1 MGSIIE
7 NHTDRKE
14 IINLLCILF
23 ILGSSFLSYI
33 IPSLKSQIFSIG
45 LTLFGYICFIF
56 TNWILL
62 KRFCLSHKLIKYF
75 ILYVLSNLII
85 STFFVQ
91 GWDNWGLYFT
101 HTSILFLP
109 IWSYLVQSKQKGK
122 YLSIILIVILLLSL
136 LKYPY
141 KGDQTMTNFGGSTA
155 ILYLYALFFFKLKK
169 HNENPNCIV
178 FYHVLRI

>member
-91 GWDNWGLYFT
+91 GWDNW
-101 HTSILFLP
+101 
-109 IWSYLVQSKQKGK
+109 
-122 YLSIILIVILLLSL
+122 
-136 LKYPY
+136 
-141 KGDQTMTNFGGSTA
+141 
-155 ILYLYALFFFKLKK
+155 
-169 HNENPNCIV
+169 
-178 FYHVLRI
+178 

>member
-62 KRFCLSHKLIKYF
+62 KRFCLSNILSYMYYQISLFPHSLYKDGIIGDYILHTPLSYF
-75 ILYVLSNLII
+75 YRSGV
-85 STFFVQ
+85 TWF
-91 GWDNWGLYFT
+91 
-101 HTSILFLP
+101 
-109 IWSYLVQSKQKGK
+109 
-122 YLSIILIVILLLSL
+122 
-136 LKYPY
+136 
-141 KGDQTMTNFGGSTA
+141 
-155 ILYLYALFFFKLKK
+155 
-169 HNENPNCIV
+169 NPNKKENI
-178 FYHVLRI
+178 FRSY

>member
-75 ILYVLSNLII
+75 ILYVLSNLIYNPQIQI
-85 STFFVQ
+85 SAESETKRSIFREKDKTKRSKKESAQHSKSRNKSFVM
-91 GWDNWGLYFT
+91 
-101 HTSILFLP
+101 TSV
-109 IWSYLVQSKQKGK
+109 S
-122 YLSIILIVILLLSL
+122 
-136 LKYPY
+136 
-141 KGDQTMTNFGGSTA
+141 
-155 ILYLYALFFFKLKK
+155 AL
-169 HNENPNCIV
+169 
-178 FYHVLRI
+178 

>member
-1 MGSIIE
+1 MVSVLIKFFFNCKIRTVYYGFNNRKSHRQKR
-7 NHTDRKE
+7 NHKP
-14 IINLLCILF
+14 LCILF

-109 IWSYLVQSKQKGK
+109 IWSYLVQSKQK
-122 YLSIILIVILLLSL
+122 
-136 LKYPY
+136 
-141 KGDQTMTNFGGSTA
+141 
-155 ILYLYALFFFKLKK
+155 
-169 HNENPNCIV
+169 ENI
-178 FYHVLRI
+178 FRSY

>member
-62 KRFCLSHKLIKYF
+62 KRL
-75 ILYVLSNLII
+75 
-85 STFFVQ
+85 
-91 GWDNWGLYFT
+91 
-101 HTSILFLP
+101 
-109 IWSYLVQSKQKGK
+109 
-122 YLSIILIVILLLSL
+122 
-136 LKYPY
+136 
-141 KGDQTMTNFGGSTA
+141 
-155 ILYLYALFFFKLKK
+155 ALRNKWTLDK
-169 HNENPNCIV
+169 
-178 FYHVLRI
+178 